1 MPNNVTLDSTHYAAK
16 WPLPKDSEF
25 NDLQIVNQA
34 GIDYAMMHD
43 GPAKEDKLLEL
54 VRCFHGYVYKYA
66 DLIVAGHL
74 PQMHYYNTDTR
85 RFLKYFLPKS
95 ENPDKAAFAKVAKHL
110 HLAFPQHTPTDV
122 YDVLN
127 TLLLRCIKKYDP
139 LYVDKIKEIV
149 KIINRLKK
157 REYITLE
164 EISNRVKYDP
174 TYSVRM
180 LARKGYIHAV
190 RGAGKKLLG
199 YQTTKEW
206 PPSKE
211 FLSSGP
217 IGFVYF
223 VQMWFRY
230 FLQEHIDEQMKT
242 LEARAWEKMLQLEH
256 RTAGGEETEFTS
268 EVPHAEGELTDGG
281 GHSWAA
287 DMSMVTKCLDLSA
300 ITPAW
305 VNHTTD
311 PLFTN
316 MTYRERH
323 LIYLLYVQEMPWKQ
337 ISETMKLSIPQV
349 QRIHND
355 ILQFLRSK
363 FKIPVPIPQPT
374 ILISSDST
382 SGA

>member
-1 MPNNVTLDSTHYAAK
+1 MSNNVTLDNTHYAAK

-34 GIDYAMMHD
+34 GIDYALMHD
-43 GPAKEDKLLEL
+43 SPEKEDKLLEL
-54 VRCFHGYVYKYA
+54 VKCFHGYVYKYT

-74 PQMHYYNTDTR
+74 PQQHYFNGDTR
-85 RFLKYFLPKS
+85 RFLKYFLPASEPLDTQEQAKS
-95 ENPDKAAFAKVAKHL
+95 AFARVAKHL
-110 HLAFPQHTPTDV
+110 HLAFPQHTATDV

-139 LYVDKIKEIV
+139 SYVDKIKEIV
-149 KIINRLKK
+149 KLIGQLKK
-157 REYITLE
+157 NKHITLDQ
-164 EISNRVKYDP
+164 IQKRVKYDP
-174 TYSVRM
+174 TGSVRL

-190 RGAGKKLLG
+190 RGPGKKLIG
-199 YQTTKEW
+199 YQVTKEW

-223 VQMWFRY
+223 VQTWFRY
-230 FLQEHIDEQMKT
+230 YLQEHIDEQMKT

-256 RTAGGEETEFTS
+256 RTAGGEDMDFTGD
-268 EVPHAEGELTDGG
+268 VPHADGDLTDSG

-305 VNHTTD
+305 VEGTTD
-311 PLFTN
+311 PLFAN

-323 LIYLLYVQEMPWKQ
+323 LIYLYYVQEMPWKQ
-337 ISETMKLSIPQV
+337 IAETMKLSIPQV
-349 QRIHND
+349 QRIHNE
-355 ILQFLRSK
+355 ILQFLKSK
-363 FKIPVPIPQPT
+363 FKVPVPPPT
-374 ILISSDST
+374 PAILIK
-382 SGA
+382 

>member
-1 MPNNVTLDSTHYAAK
+1 MPNNVTLDNTHYAAK

-34 GIDYAMMHD
+34 GIDYALMHD
-43 GPAKEDKLLEL
+43 GPTKEDKLLEL
-54 VRCFHGYVYKYA
+54 VKYFHGYVYKYT

-74 PQMHYYNTDTR
+74 PQMHYYNGDTR
-85 RFLKYFLPKS
+85 RFLKYFLPKT
-95 ENPDKAAFAKVAKHL
+95 ETPDKQAFAKVAKHL
-110 HLAFPQHTPTDV
+110 HLAFPQHTATDV

-139 LYVDKIKEIV
+139 SYVDKIKEIV
-149 KIINRLKK
+149 KIIGQLKK
-157 REYITLE
+157 NKHITLDQ
-164 EISNRVKYDP
+164 IQKRVRYDP
-174 TYSVRM
+174 TGSVRL

-190 RGAGKKLLG
+190 RGPGKKLIG

-223 VQMWFRY
+223 VQTWFRY
-230 FLQEHIDEQMKT
+230 YLQEHIDEQMKT

-256 RTAGGEETEFTS
+256 RTTGGEEMDYTGD
-268 EVPHAEGELTDGG
+268 VPHADGDLTDGS

-305 VNHTTD
+305 VEHTTD

-323 LIYLLYVQEMPWKQ
+323 LIYLYYVQEMPWKQ
-337 ISETMKLSIPQV
+337 IAETMKMSINQV

-355 ILQFLRSK
+355 ILQFLKSK
-363 FKIPVPIPQPT
+363 FKVPNPT
-374 ILISSDST
+374 ILISSDSKF
-382 SGA
+382 GA